1 MVVIEFTQ
9 SQIDAIMNF
18 IHLFSES
25 APDELDGLM
34 HNWNTDIDE
43 IREKVISI
51 ESILSTF
58 DVDNLNN
65 RISSVQNLVKL
76 GFWFNAQQIFQCLY
90 LILRSF
96 GLTGK
101 EYDSP
106 ISLYKVSLKVD
117 LSGYDSWSIP
127 DMDLLQ
133 SLSEVVDDTSGISV
147 ITPFSNDFGSENP
160 LSFYGVGEISLTFE
174 KTFSPDVVDYTSDDV
189 SSALS
194 SLVSWFNGEFGSDDL
209 VKGEPYSLVPANAD
223 TTAIA
228 VLGGVGS
235 FTVSQAIPLGTFAM
249 QILEQIQTQKLNYV
263 QDVQFQLII
272 AMFKVIVAGLWPKG
286 DLSELLASFSGLDT
300 GLEYRA
306 KINDHWLNQSLTR
319 ALNSFTDE
327 TEYPLDT
334 PSVDKVVAEKT
345 DLLGVQYGNF
355 KKIYPFETVSG
366 DIFYLSE
373 EMTITPWPKQFF
385 FIQE

>member
-1 MVVIEFTQ
+1 
-9 SQIDAIMNF
+9 MNF

-34 HNWNTDIDE
+34 HNWNIDIDE

-51 ESILSTF
+51 ESTLSTL

-65 RISSVQNLVKL
+65 RISSVQNMLK
-76 GFWFNAQQIFQCLY
+76 FFHWFQVQQIFQCLY

-101 EYDSP
+101 EYDDP
-106 ISLYKVSLKVD
+106 IPLYKVSLKVD

-133 SLSEVVDDTSGISV
+133 SLSEVEEDTSGISV
-147 ITPFSNDFGSENP
+147 TTPFSTNFGSENP

-174 KTFSPDVVDYTSDDV
+174 KTFSSGVVDYTSGDV
-189 SSALS
+189 SSALAN
-194 SLVSWFNGEFGSDDL
+194 LVDWFDTQFGLDDL
-209 VKGEPYSLVPANAD
+209 VKGEPYSLPPANAGLA
-223 TTAIA
+223 TQAI
-228 VLGGVGS
+228 LSGVGS
-235 FTVSQAIPLGTFAM
+235 FAVSQAIPLGTFAM
-249 QILEQIQTQKLNYV
+249 QALEQFQMQKLNYV

-272 AMFKVIVAGLWPKG
+272 AIFKTLIANQWPKG

-334 PSVDKVVAEKT
+334 PSVSKVVAEKT
-345 DLLGVQYGNF
+345 DLLGVEYGNF
-355 KKIYPFETVSG
+355 KKMFPFETVSG
-366 DIFYLSE
+366 DIFYLTE